1 MIFIIVKENYL
12 PNYKLNNLSL
22 DIIGQSHSK
31 KIIGTLK
38 GLKSGEKVN
47 LDILKTCVLRRS
59 AGNYDNSLVTSRIED
74 DNFKII
80 SGIKDDKTTGDDLI
94 IEFENK
100 NFNNSDYE
108 NISYL
113 PRPSPSDYVSFLKYG
128 KIMPGGGEFSGR
140 MTAPLNA
147 LGAVCKSILENKKI
161 KIKSDIIQV
170 GNIKGENLTEY
181 MIEQISKAKSRKD
194 SIGAVVRTTVS
205 EIFPCLGSPIFGS
218 VESKISSLIFSIP
231 GVKGI
236 EFGKGFDAAS
246 LYGSEYN
253 DQFELKDGKIRTKTN
268 NDGGINGGIT
278 NGEDIVFDVVF
289 KPTPSIEKKQM
300 TVNLEK
306 MQNEEIEILGRH
318 DPCIAVRG
326 AVVVETVT
334 AIVIYDLIL
343 GKNK

>member
-1 MIFIIVKENYL
+1 M
-12 PNYKLNNLSL
+12 PSYKLNNLSL
-22 DIIGQSHSK
+22 EIIGQSHSEK
-31 KIIGTLK
+31 MIGKLK
-38 GLKSGEKVN
+38 GLKPGEKVN
-47 LDILKTCVLRRS
+47 LDVLKTCVLKRS
-59 AGNYDNSLVTSRIED
+59 SGNYDNSLVTSRIED
-74 DNFKII
+74 DDFEII
-80 SGIKDDKTTGDDLI
+80 SGIKDGKTTGDNLV

-100 NFNNSDYE
+100 NFNKSEYE
-108 NISYL
+108 KISYL
-113 PRPSPSDYVSFLKYG
+113 PRPSHSDFVSFLKYG

-147 LGAVCKSILENKKI
+147 LGAVCKSILENKNI

-170 GNIKGENLTEY
+170 GNIKGENLNKD
-181 MIEQISKAKSRKD
+181 MIEKIQKAKSQKD
-194 SIGAVVRTTVS
+194 SIGAVVRSTVS
-205 EIFPCLGSPIFGS
+205 GISPCLGSPIFGS

-231 GVKGI
+231 GIKGI
-236 EFGKGFDAAS
+236 EFGKGFEAAT

-253 DQFELKDGKIRTKTN
+253 DQLQLKDGKIKTKTN

-278 NGEDIVFDVVF
+278 NGENIVFDVVF
-289 KPTPSIEKKQM
+289 KPTPSIEQKQM
-300 TVNLEK
+300 TVNLKK

-343 GKNK
+343 GEKK